1 MSIERIRRRLP
12 FPGETNFSKKISHTE
27 LEYPTGDPGEFKK
40 FIDIH
45 KGSSFV
51 ICGCGVSLND
61 YNFDSF
67 QNHVTIGVN
76 DAGKK
81 INCKYLVVVNEPH
94 TFKWGR
100 WDSVKDND
108 SEYTFT
114 HIKNLPIDK
123 KERLVL
129 VKLGKYEG
137 LNLYNHGFIDYT
149 TNSPYMA
156 IVIACQMGAKKIALV
171 GVDFTMNHFFGE
183 TGKHQMMREI
193 EKIKEQYSNLGKHL
207 IANGIKI
214 ANLSSQSL
222 IEYWPKMTLDE
233 FETI

>member
-1 MSIERIRRRLP
+1 MSIERIRRKIP
-12 FPGETNFSKKISHTE
+12 FPEQSNLKKPENLNSD
-27 LEYPTGDPGEFKK
+27 YPTGDPGEFQK
-40 FIDIH
+40 FINLH
-45 KGSSFV
+45 KEESFV

-61 YNFDSF
+61 YGFDSF
-67 QNHVTIGVN
+67 NKHVTIGVN
-76 DAGKK
+76 DAGQK

-94 TFKWGR
+94 TFKWGG
-100 WDSVKDND
+100 WESVKNND

-114 HIKNLPIDK
+114 HIKNLPIEK
-123 KERLVL
+123 RERTVL

-156 IVIACQMGAKKIALV
+156 IVIACQMGARKIALI

-183 TGKHQMMREI
+183 TGKHQIMREI
-193 EKIKEQYSNLGKHL
+193 EKVKEQYSNLGKHL
-207 IANGIKI
+207 SSSGIKI
-214 ANLSSQSL
+214 ANLSSESL
-222 IEYWPKMTLDE
+222 IESWPKMTLEE

>member
-1 MSIERIRRRLP
+1 MSIERIRRKIP
-12 FPGETNFSKKISHTE
+12 FPEQAIPKKIE
-27 LEYPTGDPGEFKK
+27 NPQADYPTGDPGEFQK
-40 FIDIH
+40 FVDLH
-45 KGSSFV
+45 KEGSFI

-61 YNFDSF
+61 YQFDSF
-67 QNHVTIGVN
+67 NKHITIGVN
-76 DAGKK
+76 DAGQK

-100 WDSVKDND
+100 WESVRNND

-114 HIKNLPIDK
+114 HIKNLPIEK
-123 KERLVL
+123 KERIVL

-137 LNLYNHGFIDYT
+137 LNLYNYGFIDYT

-156 IVIACQMGAKKIALV
+156 IVIACQMGARKIALI

-183 TGKHQMMREI
+183 TGKHQIMREI
-193 EKIKEQYSNLGKHL
+193 ERVKEQYSNLGKHL
-207 IANGIKI
+207 ISSGIKI
-214 ANLSSQSL
+214 ANLSSESL
-222 IEYWPKMTLDE
+222 IESWPKMTLEE